1 MTGRDSIVALGAVVV
16 AMGIATIL
24 LVGSLSAAGSDGGPQ
39 RFFFVNFA
47 ARGGQAVRPPS
58 GGGAGGGN
66 ADGIGGGSRVPVP
79 LRAFVPFQRG
89 VSDAARDAAGYL
101 LVIIG
106 VSAVLVLGRDQVL
119 GAYHA
124 SRGGLRAQ
132 LRVLGTGVA
141 VLLVLASASF
151 LGSVVLLGTVAT
163 GFRDVP
169 TGIQLGLQVG
179 LMTMAV
185 FAAAFLLVA
194 LVGFA
199 AASWRLG
206 DLIFGA
212 RPMNGWASRVPGALI
227 ALLGATILYVLMQ
240 LPAIGGVVGFAVL
253 AYALGTVV
261 VARLGQSAAPA
272 RVN

>member
-58 GGGAGGGN
+58 GGGAGGGS
-66 ADGIGGGSRVPVP
+66 GVPVP

-151 LGSVVLLGTVAT
+151 LGGVVLLGTVVT

-206 DLIFGA
+206 DIIFGA
-212 RPMNGWASRVPGALI
+212 RPLNGWAGRVPGALI

-261 VARLGQSAAPA
+261 VARLGQSPAAA
-272 RVN
+272 RLG

>member
-1 MTGRDSIVALGAVVV
+1 MTGRDSVVALGAIVV
-16 AMGIATIL
+16 AVGIAVIL
-24 LVGSLSAAGSDGGPQ
+24 LVGSMSAAGNDGARE

-47 ARGGQAVRPPS
+47 ARGT
-58 GGGAGGGN
+58 GAGPRIGPG
-66 ADGIGGGSRVPVP
+66 DGTGVPVP
-79 LRAFVPFQRG
+79 LRAVVPLQQG

-106 VSAVLVLGRDQVL
+106 VAGVLVLGRDQVL

-124 SRGGLRAQ
+124 SHGDWRSQ
-132 LRVLGTGVA
+132 LRVFGTGVA
-141 VLLVLASASF
+141 VLLLFASASF
-151 LGSVVLLGTVAT
+151 LGGVVLLGTVAT
-163 GFRDVP
+163 GFRGVP

-206 DLIFGA
+206 DAIFGA
-212 RPMNGWASRVPGALI
+212 RPMKGWAGRVPGALI

-253 AYALGTVV
+253 AYALGAVV
-261 VARLGQSAAPA
+261 VARLGQSPA
-272 RVN
+272 TARIT

>member
-1 MTGRDSIVALGAVVV
+1 MTGRDSVVALGAIVI
-16 AMGIATIL
+16 AIGIAAIL
-24 LVGSLSAAGSDGGPQ
+24 LVGSMSAAGADGARE

-47 ARGGQAVRPPS
+47 AGRGPGT
-58 GGGAGGGN
+58 GARLGPG
-66 ADGIGGGSRVPVP
+66 DGTGVPVP
-79 LRAFVPFQRG
+79 LRAVVPLQQG

-106 VSAVLVLGRDQVL
+106 VAAVLVLGRDQVL

-124 SRGGLRAQ
+124 SRGDWRSQ
-132 LRVLGTGVA
+132 LRVFGTGVA
-141 VLLVLASASF
+141 VLLLLASASF
-151 LGSVVLLGTVAT
+151 LGGVVLLGTVAN
-163 GFRDVP
+163 GFRGVP
-169 TGIQLGLQVG
+169 TGIQLGLQIG

-185 FAAAFLLVA
+185 FAAIFLVIA

-206 DLIFGA
+206 DAIFRRG
-212 RPMNGWASRVPGALI
+212 PTNGWAGQVPGALI

-253 AYALGTVV
+253 AYALGAVV
-261 VARLGQSAAPA
+261 VARLGQSPAAA
-272 RVN
+272 RVT